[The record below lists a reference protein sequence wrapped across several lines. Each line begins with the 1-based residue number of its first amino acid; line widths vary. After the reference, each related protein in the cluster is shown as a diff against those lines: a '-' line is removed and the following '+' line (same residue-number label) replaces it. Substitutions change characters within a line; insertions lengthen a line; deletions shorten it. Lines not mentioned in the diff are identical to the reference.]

1 MQATIVALYGNKPD
15 EMSALLTD
23 CQNTVA
29 ELLGSRFR
37 KYDIEQIHGT
47 VVGLERDDR
56 EPQRFLNRN
65 FRTRRDVQVQMDFDG
80 LLRFLRDGGHVPF
93 QLQIGG
99 FQDRDYPFVSRGTR
113 PFNRCFS
120 LQRKNIV
127 LMGWPLRGMP
137 LTDVPSSPTALVQ
150 EARLYPLTLDTMR
163 RGAQRYGVLHS
174 YHAKPEDMDNDFFFR
189 IGMVDDPSSVAPSL
203 KTCLHTT
210 MRNALAALPPLVVN
224 IELPDLHVVFY
235 DSEELPLSGSIAYS
249 LDDVNLDQDLV
260 RSKFT

>member
-15 EMSALLTD
+15 ELNALLTD
-23 CQNTVA
+23 CQNIVS

-37 KYDIEQIHGT
+37 KYDIGQIHGT
-47 VVGLERDDR
+47 LVGLERDEG

-65 FRTRRDVQVQMDFDG
+65 FRTRRDAQIQMNFGG

-99 FQDRDYPFVSRGTR
+99 FQYRDYPFVSRGTR

-120 LQRKNIV
+120 LQGKNV
-127 LMGWPLRGMP
+127 VVMGWPLRGVP
-137 LTDVPSSPTALVQ
+137 LTDAPSSPTTLIQ
-150 EARLYPLTLDTMR
+150 EARLYPNILDSMR

-174 YHAKPEDMDNDFFFR
+174 YHARPEDTDNDFFFR
-189 IGMVDDPSSVAPSL
+189 IGTVDDPSSVTQLL
-203 KTCLHTT
+203 KTRVHNS

-224 IELPDLHVVFY
+224 IELSDLNVVFY
-235 DSEELPLSGSIAYS
+235 DSEELPLDGSIAYP
-249 LDDVNLDQDLV
+249 LDNEELDQDFI
-260 RSKFT
+260 RSKFS